1 MNPIL
6 RFSFLNYMELSD
18 SLSWRGFLKAL
29 LISPI
34 NQIVKHISFFC
45 HCSIVYVWL
54 ATGLACLY
62 LISSFMHN
70 SHSVLRSLWT
80 LLVFLKNHQFILNSS
95 DYPKTFKNYKNFLDI
110 YFHKNNLCYLC
121 YESHKFGNLCLNMN
135 L

>member
-1 MNPIL
+1 
-6 RFSFLNYMELSD
+6 MELSD

-45 HCSIVYVWL
+45 HCSIVCVWL
-54 ATGLACLY
+54 ATGLVCLY

-80 LLVFLKNHQFILNSS
+80 LLVFLKIISLKVDSS
-95 DYPKTFKNYKNFLDI
+95 DYPKTVFQKKSKNFLDI
-110 YFHKNNLCYLC
+110 YFHKNNLCYLYIWKPQIWKFMFA
-121 YESHKFGNLCLNMN
+121 YELIIHLLAE
-135 L
+135 